1 MAGAGTFEHAL
12 RFGVLWPMRSHEE
25 VVHPLRLPAHD
36 WHITG
41 LDVNR
46 GCDATALRG
55 PQFSGAAAAAAT
67 PVQYSPPLTEITW
80 PVM

>member
-1 MAGAGTFEHAL
+1 
-12 RFGVLWPMRSHEE
+12 MRSYEE

-46 GCDATALRG
+46 GYDAAALRG
-55 PQFSGAAAAAAT
+55 PQFTGAAAAAAAA
-67 PVQYSPPLTEITW
+67 LA
-80 PVM
+80 